1 MTLCKHFMFKKKYL
15 LNYRLLL
22 WIAKGK
28 IVLMDL
34 TVNMCEI
41 TRIIDCEWLQR
52 KTRNHTETIQC
63 IYCMLRIFNACPHE
77 FEKWC
82 QSSYNN
88 IF

>member
-41 TRIIDCEWLQR
+41 TPIIDCEWYA
-52 KTRNHTETIQC
+52 KKNKKSYRNYSMHLLYVEDI
-63 IYCMLRIFNACPHE
+63 
-77 FEKWC
+77 
-82 QSSYNN
+82 
-88 IF
+88 